1 MAITP
6 DGVSLNDGNVI
17 SSNTIVWAGG
27 SRPDPLISGLQC
39 KHDNSGRVI
48 TNNYLE
54 VQGYEDSVFALGD
67 CALIIDPNTGN
78 PCPPTAQH
86 ALRQGEIAANNIF
99 CKIINESE
107 HHHKKKKVFDYK
119 TRGMMAL
126 IGRRN
131 GVGILL
137 GHKVQGFTAWF
148 FWRFYYLSTLPTV
161 QKKLRVMTDWFID
174 LFFKRDV
181 TRLKTPSEE
190 KSARSINFEKKREDS
205 INGAKIAT
213 D

>member
-1 MAITP
+1 
-6 DGVSLNDGNVI
+6 
-17 SSNTIVWAGG
+17 
-27 SRPDPLISGLQC
+27 
-39 KHDNSGRVI
+39 
-48 TNNYLE
+48 
-54 VQGYEDSVFALGD
+54 
-67 CALIIDPNTGN
+67 
-78 PCPPTAQH
+78 
-86 ALRQGEIAANNIF
+86 
-99 CKIINESE
+99 
-107 HHHKKKKVFDYK
+107 VFDYK
-119 TRGMMAL
+119 TKGVMAL

-161 QKKLRVMTDWFID
+161 QKKLRVMTDWFIH

-190 KSARSINFEKKREDS
+190 KSARSINLKKKREDS
-205 INGAKIAT
+205 EKASVKGAKVVT

>member
-1 MAITP
+1 
-6 DGVSLNDGNVI
+6 
-17 SSNTIVWAGG
+17 
-27 SRPDPLISGLQC
+27 
-39 KHDNSGRVI
+39 
-48 TNNYLE
+48 
-54 VQGYEDSVFALGD
+54 
-67 CALIIDPNTGN
+67 
-78 PCPPTAQH
+78 
-86 ALRQGEIAANNIF
+86 
-99 CKIINESE
+99 
-107 HHHKKKKVFDYK
+107 
-119 TRGMMAL
+119 MAL

-181 TRLKTPSEE
+181 TRLKTPLEE
-190 KSARSINFEKKREDS
+190 KETRSNFKKKKKGVDSEKISAGVKIN
-205 INGAKIAT
+205 T